1 MYFPKFDDSEVD
13 KFSYPLCVYSTSIQ
27 DVRLLYNS
35 ERGSLAKLAPQLTVK
50 ACFPSSI
57 EKQNVSLVLKAINEL
72 TLSGLQI
79 QNEARCQ
86 EYRNNTSNFV
96 SILLTLWK
104 ILNISTPLKGLR
116 LNEILSTPLN
126 LNDERFVYLTR
137 IVFWLDVWQALPG
150 KAG

>member
-1 MYFPKFDDSEVD
+1 MYFPKFDDIEFD
-13 KFSYPLCVYSTSIQ
+13 KCGYPLCVYSASFQ
-27 DVRLLYNS
+27 DVGILYNF

-57 EKQNVSLVLKAINEL
+57 ERQNVSLVLKVINEL
-72 TLSGLQI
+72 TQSGLQI

-104 ILNISTPLKGLR
+104 YST
-116 LNEILSTPLN
+116 S
-126 LNDERFVYLTR
+126 V
-137 IVFWLDVWQALPG
+137 LPS
-150 KAG
+150 KDSV